1 MNAWDL
7 TKLKLSVYSSSI
19 SNYLSNFAYYVILG
33 PPRRTLQDRFRLC
46 MVIEEIALK
55 DKEERKQE

>member
-33 PPRRTLQDRFRLC
+33 PPRRILQDRFRLC
-46 MVIEEIALK
+46 MVIEEIASK
-55 DKEERKQE
+55 DK